1 MNRVDRGESHECMA
15 TGNCDFSQDS
25 TAVKASLLLR
35 EKRNG
40 HPPITQKCAALRS
53 HEFTMIIF
61 WIGQCFMALSL
72 PTSNAGVSLIGD
84 DDALF
89 KDLIMVLDTD
99 DDGLLSLRSYVKE
112 RGKKISRIWAA
123 RNVESAIR
131 VETKKENG
139 KKNEPRLIN
148 IHPSHSHAE
157 ENESR

>member
-1 MNRVDRGESHECMA
+1 
-15 TGNCDFSQDS
+15 
-25 TAVKASLLLR
+25 
-35 EKRNG
+35 
-40 HPPITQKCAALRS
+40 
-53 HEFTMIIF
+53 
-61 WIGQCFMALSL
+61 MALSL

-89 KDLIMVLDTD
+89 KDLIMVLDTG
-99 DDGLLSLRSYVKE
+99 DDGLLSPFLRE
-112 RGKKISRIWAA
+112 GTRKKISRIWAA

-157 ENESR
+157 EDESR